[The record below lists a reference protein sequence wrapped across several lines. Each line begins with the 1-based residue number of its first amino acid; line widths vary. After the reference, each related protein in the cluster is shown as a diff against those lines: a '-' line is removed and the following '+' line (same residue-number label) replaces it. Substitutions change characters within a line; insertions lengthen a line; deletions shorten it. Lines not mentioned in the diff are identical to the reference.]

1 MEEKHV
7 LIRADGNAAVAMGH
21 VMRCLT
27 LADALAKQ
35 HIRVTFVSADDGSVS
50 VIEERGYS
58 CRVLGTDYAH
68 PEEELPAIRRMI
80 EELEP
85 DLLLAD
91 SYYVTPAYFAD
102 LRGLC
107 PLALIDDFG
116 EQAFPVDILINFQ
129 CYGAE
134 VGYASLYKKAGMP
147 LPKLFTGAQFIPLRS
162 EYATAGK
169 SRREKDVR
177 DVLILTGGS
186 DPLAVAAAIAEALHD
201 ERPAAE
207 DAGSK
212 TVQKTRSG
220 NDVCYH
226 FLCGRFSKSLP
237 VLEKLTAID
246 DHLILHTWTDA
257 FWDFIRDF
265 DLAVT
270 AAGGTVYELCAAAL
284 PFIVYTFAK
293 NQWQTA
299 AWLPVHAGIPSAGDV
314 ILRKGEAGA
323 VASEGEC
330 VDVHAIRD
338 LVDLIHG
345 LEQDPA
351 KRDAIRS
358 SMQTVTDGMGAS
370 RLASELATFL
380 EKRA

>member
-27 LADALAKQ
+27 IADALREL
-35 HIRVTFVSADDGSVS
+35 HIKVTFVSADDGSAS
-50 VIEERGYS
+50 VIKERGYA

-68 PEEELPAIRRMI
+68 VEGELPAIKGVI
-80 EELEP
+80 EETGA

-91 SYYVTPAYFAD
+91 SYYVSPAYFAS
-102 LRGLC
+102 LRGAC

-129 CYGAE
+129 CYGGE
-134 VGYASLYKKAGMP
+134 IEYSLLYKEANVP
-147 LPKLFTGAQFIPLRS
+147 LPMLLTGARFLPLRS

-186 DPLAVAAAIAEALHD
+186 DPLAVAASIAERLHE
-201 ERPAAE
+201 ERRA
-207 DAGSK
+207 DANEGSQA
-212 TVQKTRSG
+212 VQKPCG
-220 NDVCYH
+220 ENDVRYH

-237 VLEKLTAID
+237 VLEKLTAKD

-257 FWDFIRDF
+257 FWDFIKDF

-299 AWLPVHAGIPSAGDV
+299 SWLPAHAGIPSAGDV
-314 ILRKGEAGA
+314 VLRTGEAGA

-330 VDVHAIRD
+330 VDAQAIRD
-338 LVDLIHG
+338 LVDLIHA

-370 RLASELATFL
+370 RLASEVAAFL